1 MNILKLTFSLILVIS
16 AGAASGVRTYTPVP
30 VKGSVVSVSRDSA
43 FFISDPLTRAV
54 YTYSLPHTDHRVTTF
69 TDSCGRIRV
78 TEERAYYP
86 ASGRTNMDSSFFNN
100 EGFRFR
106 YVVKSELNGSQ
117 EKYTEYIADDRDMV
131 WRHDCEKLYYSN
143 HFFGTKLDS
152 HGNWTELHT
161 DCGNNTMDPQP
172 LVTREISYGLAADE
186 EALLRHCNAVQQS
199 IDSVKGGS
207 ATLGALLL
215 MVGLALGI
223 FVMCRRDM
231 NFRLQSLLGGWIAGP
246 VAIAGYY
253 ILQDNLKTLMGN
265 TAVAVIGAVFIL
277 CMCWYFRVVI
287 MRFEDNE
294 KLSNSQVTVPFLLAK
309 VMLVFFGWSVGAELF
324 HTWWAALI
332 TMGVFALPI
341 FAVPDRGER
350 CSKCHKINTTHDV
363 ETIEC
368 GTRAVNHT
376 EGDYIVTTTYQRVK
390 RRRKCHSCGYTYL
403 TTEENGEVLG
413 RTRRLLPRPAA
424 PAPKASASSSSDS
437 KPEDRSWLG
446 CGNQASWSG
455 ECLVHHQQCPF
466 GSNLYN
472 QKRCLDFQCK

>member
-1 MNILKLTFSLILVIS
+1 MTEIWYGGMT
-16 AGAASGVRTYTPVP
+16 AR
-30 VKGSVVSVSRDSA
+30 
-43 FFISDPLTRAV
+43 
-54 YTYSLPHTDHRVTTF
+54 
-69 TDSCGRIRV
+69 SCII
-78 TEERAYYP
+78 P
-86 ASGRTNMDSSFFNN
+86 
-100 EGFRFR
+100 
-106 YVVKSELNGSQ
+106 
-117 EKYTEYIADDRDMV
+117 II
-131 WRHDCEKLYYSN
+131 
-143 HFFGTKLDS
+143 FFGTKLDS

-309 VMLVFFGWSVGAELF
+309 VMLVFFGWSVGAEFLS
-324 HTWWAALI
+324 HD
-332 TMGVFALPI
+332 GRER
-341 FAVPDRGER
+341 RG
-350 CSKCHKINTTHDV
+350 
-363 ETIEC
+363 
-368 GTRAVNHT
+368 
-376 EGDYIVTTTYQRVK
+376 
-390 RRRKCHSCGYTYL
+390 
-403 TTEENGEVLG
+403 
-413 RTRRLLPRPAA
+413 PRPDSPFAA
-424 PAPKASASSSSDS
+424 AT
-437 KPEDRSWLG
+437 RCTGTQGLG
-446 CGNQASWSG
+446 F
-455 ECLVHHQQCPF
+455 VFF
-466 GSNLYN
+466 GFKTGR
-472 QKRCLDFQCK
+472 QVMAWVR